1 MNPVEARLIPYLVF
15 INLLW
20 GANVVSIKL
29 GAGEIAPLTMATF
42 RFLIG
47 GSAIFLYAALRKI
60 GLRLARDE
68 VFLHLMN
75 GLLFAVQIALFYL
88 GTFRTSASHASV
100 LINTHLFF
108 VAILAHFFILHDRL
122 SFRKISGLTLA
133 FLGAVL
139 LFMDRPERAAEKI
152 SLLGN
157 SFVLISAFVLAVKVV
172 YIKRLIERIDPVK
185 VVFWEMAIGVPLLG
199 LVAFFLGERL
209 PERATPRLIGAMLYQ
224 GIAVGAFCFVAST
237 VLLKRYAASSIASFS
252 VLVPFF
258 GVMLSHL
265 FLGDPLTPHLT
276 IGGGMIILGI
286 GIVNIRWPFIPPE
299 RGS

>member
-1 MNPVEARLIPYLVF
+1 MNSIDPRLIPYLVL

-20 GANVVSIKL
+20 GGNVVSIKL
-29 GAGEIAPLTMATF
+29 GAGEISPLTMATL

-47 GSAIFLYAALRKI
+47 GSVILLYAAFRKI
-60 GLRLARDE
+60 GLGLARKE
-68 VFLHLMN
+68 IFLHLMN

-108 VAILAHFFILHDRL
+108 VAVLAHFFILHDRL
-122 SFRKISGLTLA
+122 SVRKISGLALA
-133 FLGAVL
+133 FLGAVV
-139 LFMDRPERAAEKI
+139 LFRDRPERAMETV

-157 SFVLISAFVLAVKVV
+157 SFVLISAFVLAVKIV

-199 LVAFFLGERL
+199 LIAFFFGETLPDRASARL
-209 PERATPRLIGAMLYQ
+209 MGAMLYQ
-224 GIAVGAFCFVAST
+224 GIVVGAFCFVAST

-258 GVMLSHL
+258 GVTLSHL

-286 GIVNIRWPFIPPE
+286 GIVNIRWPMIPPE
-299 RGS
+299 

>member
-1 MNPVEARLIPYLVF
+1 MNSIDPRLVPYLVF

-20 GANVVSIKL
+20 GGNVVSIKL
-29 GAGEIAPLTMATF
+29 GAGEISPLTMATL

-47 GSAIFLYAALRKI
+47 GSVILLYAAFRKI
-60 GLRLARDE
+60 GLGLARKE
-68 VFLHLMN
+68 IFLHLMN

-108 VAILAHFFILHDRL
+108 VAVLAHFFILHDRL
-122 SFRKISGLTLA
+122 SVRKISGLALA
-133 FLGAVL
+133 FLGAVV
-139 LFMDRPERAAEKI
+139 LFRDRPDRAMETV

-157 SFVLISAFVLAVKVV
+157 SFVLISAFVLAVKIV

-199 LVAFFLGERL
+199 SIAFFFGETLPDRASARL
-209 PERATPRLIGAMLYQ
+209 MGAMLYQ
-224 GIAVGAFCFVAST
+224 GIVVGAFCFVAST

-258 GVMLSHL
+258 GVTLSHL

-286 GIVNIRWPFIPPE
+286 GIVNIRWPLIPPE
-299 RGS
+299 

>member
-1 MNPVEARLIPYLVF
+1 MNPIDARLVPYLVF

-20 GANVVSIKL
+20 GGNVVSIKL
-29 GAGEIAPLTMATF
+29 GAGEISPLTMATL

-47 GSAIFLYAALRKI
+47 GSVILLYAAFRKI
-60 GLRLARDE
+60 GLRLARKE
-68 VFLHLMN
+68 IFLHLMN

-108 VAILAHFFILHDRL
+108 VAVLAHFFILHDRL
-122 SFRKISGLTLA
+122 SVRKLSGLALA
-133 FLGAVL
+133 FLGAVV
-139 LFMDRPERAAEKI
+139 LFRDRPERAMETV

-157 SFVLISAFVLAVKVV
+157 SFVLISAFVLAVKIV

-199 LVAFFLGERL
+199 FIAYFFGETLPDRASARL
-209 PERATPRLIGAMLYQ
+209 MGAMLYQ
-224 GIAVGAFCFVAST
+224 GIVVGAFCFVAST

-258 GVMLSHL
+258 GVTLSHL
-265 FLGDPLTPHLT
+265 LLGDPLTPHLT
-276 IGGGMIILGI
+276 IGGGMILLGI
-286 GIVNIRWPFIPPE
+286 GIVNLRWPWVPA
-299 RGS
+299 

>member
-1 MNPVEARLIPYLVF
+1 
-15 INLLW
+15 
-20 GANVVSIKL
+20 
-29 GAGEIAPLTMATF
+29 MATL

-47 GSAIFLYAALRKI
+47 GSVIFLYAAFRKI
-60 GLRLARDE
+60 GLGLARKE
-68 VFLHLMN
+68 IFLHLMN

-108 VAILAHFFILHDRL
+108 VAVLAHFFILHDRL
-122 SFRKISGLTLA
+122 SVRKISGLALA
-133 FLGAVL
+133 FLGAVV
-139 LFMDRPERAAEKI
+139 LFRDRPERAMETV

-157 SFVLISAFVLAVKVV
+157 SFVLISAFVLAVKIV

-199 LVAFFLGERL
+199 SIAFFFGETLPDRASARL
-209 PERATPRLIGAMLYQ
+209 MGAMLYQ
-224 GIAVGAFCFVAST
+224 GIVVGAFCFVAST

-258 GVMLSHL
+258 GVTLSHL

-286 GIVNIRWPFIPPE
+286 GIVNIRWPMIPPE
-299 RGS
+299 

>member
-1 MNPVEARLIPYLVF
+1 MNPIETRLIPYLVL

-20 GANVVSIKL
+20 GGNVVSIKL
-29 GAGEIAPLTMATF
+29 GAGEISPLTMATL
-42 RFLIG
+42 RFFIG
-47 GSAIFLYAALRKI
+47 GSAIFLYASLRQI
-60 GLRLARDE
+60 ALRLARE
-68 VFLHLMN
+68 EIFLHLMN
-75 GLLFAVQIALFYL
+75 GLLFAVQIALFYQ

-122 SFRKISGLTLA
+122 GVRKISGLTLA

-139 LFMDRPERAAEKI
+139 LFTDRPERAAENF

-157 SFVLISAFVLAVKVV
+157 SFVLISAFVLAVKTV
-172 YIKRLIERIDPVK
+172 YIKRLIERINPVK

-199 LVAFFLGERL
+199 VVAFSLGEIL
-209 PERATPRLIGAMLYQ
+209 PDHATPLLIGAMLYQ
-224 GIAVGAFCFVAST
+224 GVVVGAFCFVAST

-258 GVMLSHL
+258 GVTLSHL

-286 GIVNIRWPFIPPE
+286 GVVNIRWPFIPPE

>member
-1 MNPVEARLIPYLVF
+1 MNSIDLRLVPYLVF

-20 GANVVSIKL
+20 GGNVVSIKL
-29 GAGEIAPLTMATF
+29 GAGEISPLTMATL

-47 GSAIFLYAALRKI
+47 GSVILLYAAFRKI
-60 GLRLARDE
+60 GLGLARKE
-68 VFLHLMN
+68 IFLHLMN

-108 VAILAHFFILHDRL
+108 VAVLAHFFILHDRL
-122 SFRKISGLTLA
+122 SVRKLFGLALA
-133 FLGAVL
+133 FLGAVV
-139 LFMDRPERAAEKI
+139 LFRDRPERAMETV

-157 SFVLISAFVLAVKVV
+157 SFVLISAFVLAVKIV

-199 LVAFFLGERL
+199 FIAYFFGETLPDRASARL
-209 PERATPRLIGAMLYQ
+209 MGAMLYQ
-224 GIAVGAFCFVAST
+224 GIVVGAFCFVAST

-258 GVMLSHL
+258 GVTLSHL
-265 FLGDPLTPHLT
+265 LLGDPLTPHLT
-276 IGGGMIILGI
+276 IGGGMILLGI
-286 GIVNIRWPFIPPE
+286 GIVNLRWPWVPA
-299 RGS
+299 

>member
-1 MNPVEARLIPYLVF
+1 MNPIEARLVPYLVL

-20 GANVVSIKL
+20 GGNVVSIKL
-29 GAGEIAPLTMATF
+29 GAGEISPLTMATL

-47 GSAIFLYAALRKI
+47 GSVILLYAAFRKI
-60 GLRLARDE
+60 GLGLARKE

-108 VAILAHFFILHDRL
+108 VAVLAHFFILHDRL
-122 SFRKISGLTLA
+122 SVRKISGLALA
-133 FLGAVL
+133 FLGAVV
-139 LFMDRPERAAEKI
+139 LFRDRPERAMETV

-157 SFVLISAFVLAVKVV
+157 SFVLISAFVLAVKII

-199 LVAFFLGERL
+199 LIAFFFGETLPDRASARL
-209 PERATPRLIGAMLYQ
+209 MGAMLYQ
-224 GIAVGAFCFVAST
+224 GIVVGAFCFVAST

-258 GVMLSHL
+258 GVTLSHL

-286 GIVNIRWPFIPPE
+286 GIVNIRWPMIPPE
-299 RGS
+299 

>member
-1 MNPVEARLIPYLVF
+1 MNSIDPRLVPYLVF

-20 GANVVSIKL
+20 GGNVVSIKL
-29 GAGEIAPLTMATF
+29 GAGEISHLTMATL

-47 GSAIFLYAALRKI
+47 GSVILLYAGFRKI
-60 GLRLARDE
+60 GLGLARKE
-68 VFLHLMN
+68 IFLHLMN

-108 VAILAHFFILHDRL
+108 VAVLAHFFILHDRL
-122 SFRKISGLTLA
+122 SVRKISGLALA
-133 FLGAVL
+133 FLGAVV
-139 LFMDRPERAAEKI
+139 LFRDRPERAMETV

-157 SFVLISAFVLAVKVV
+157 SFVLISAFVLAVKIV

-199 LVAFFLGERL
+199 FIAFFFGETLPDRASARL
-209 PERATPRLIGAMLYQ
+209 MGAMLYQ
-224 GIAVGAFCFVAST
+224 GIVVGAFCFVAST

-258 GVMLSHL
+258 GVTLSHL

-286 GIVNIRWPFIPPE
+286 GIVNIRRPLIPPE
-299 RGS
+299 